1 MFDCTSAG
9 RNQPGP
15 AELISVYSAR
25 AMATIIT
32 SVQNPRIK
40 QAARLRERRQR
51 DRAGLMLVEGA
62 DEIRLALAG
71 GAQPRV
77 LFYCREL
84 SPRGVE
90 DLLARAEHA
99 GAERVEVS
107 AAVFQKLA
115 YRENPDGLVAVV
127 PAARRKLEDLAPGER
142 PLLLVAEAVEKPG
155 NLGALLRSA
164 DACAV
169 NGVIVCDPTTDL
181 NNPNVVRSSRGT
193 LFTVPVA
200 EASSAEAIA
209 WLRARRIAIVAA
221 TPQASQ
227 LYTQAD
233 LRGPVAIAVGTEDQ
247 GLSPAWLSQADLAVR
262 IPMLGQVNS
271 LNVSTAATLLLYEA
285 LRQRQGE

>member
-1 MFDCTSAG
+1 MATMITSA
-9 RNQPGP
+9 
-15 AELISVYSAR
+15 
-25 AMATIIT
+25 
-32 SVQNPRIK
+32 QNPRIK

-200 EASSAEAIA
+200 EAGSAEAIA

-221 TPQASQ
+221 TPQASL